1 MFKFFPSEE
10 FKELS
15 LEPQLTKKYAIS
27 NYGRLVSFTDKI
39 ENGRVLKGS
48 MTEGFRMHRYKVNQ
62 DGKLIHRHQFFYKLV
77 AEHFVPKTAE
87 DQNHVIHLDY
97 NLENDYYQ
105 NLKWVT
111 KEEMYAHNNQNPK
124 FLANIE
130 KLKHF
135 TKTERIKMD
144 GHKLSVTD
152 VIRIKKRLADPNN
165 KTRMKMIAKQF
176 NISTMQLYRIRTGE
190 NWGHVKI

>member
-1 MFKFFPSEE
+1 MFQLFPSEE

-15 LEPQLTKKYAIS
+15 LEPQLTKRYAIS

-39 ENGRVLKGS
+39 EKGRVLKGS
-48 MTEGFRMHRYKVNQ
+48 KTEGFRMHRYKIKV
-62 DGKLIHRHQFFYKLV
+62 DGVIKHRHQFFCKLV
-77 AEHFVPKTAE
+77 AEHFVEKTSE
-87 DQNHVIHLDY
+87 DQTQVIHLDY
-97 NLENDYYQ
+97 NLENDYYT

-111 KEEMYAHNNQNPK
+111 KEEMYAHNNQNPL

-135 TKTERIKMD
+135 THTERIKMD

-165 KTRMKMIAKQF
+165 KTRMKIIAKQF
-176 NISTMQLYRIRTGE
+176 NISTMQLYRIKTGE